1 MKRFVAFVALAIAL
15 PAGAQFG
22 GFNINK
28 ALEIGKKAVENKDA
42 FKEFTEEEEIQIGQA
57 ATAGFLGAAKLH
69 ADAGLQRYVNRVG
82 KWLALHSDRPDLPWT
97 FSVMDTESINAFA
110 LPGGSILVS
119 SGLLQR
125 LNSEAELAGVLA
137 HEIAHV
143 VKKHQITAIQ
153 SAARGNLAKS
163 IGSEIASD
171 RIRGGGAV
179 GQAIKPFAINLAGD
193 LLKDGF
199 FLRPLDRA
207 LEYDADQLAIVI
219 ATRSGYDPYGLV
231 GVMQMLAQ
239 YKGDSDA
246 ASVFATHPSPSE
258 RMAELEKFMPSVE
271 KFARQPQLLEARY
284 KQNVR

>member
-1 MKRFVAFVALAIAL
+1 
-15 PAGAQFG
+15 
-22 GFNINK
+22 
-28 ALEIGKKAVENKDA
+28 
-42 FKEFTEEEEIQIGQA
+42 
-57 ATAGFLGAAKLH
+57 
-69 ADAGLQRYVNRVG
+69 
-82 KWLALHSDRPDLPWT
+82 
-97 FSVMDTESINAFA
+97 MDTESINAFA

-153 SAARGNLAKS
+153 SAARATLPKS